1 LEKGGLKKKLAASK
15 VADKAGVFW
24 ADEMRVGLIGE
35 TRRVWAPR
43 GVKVVQEREYEHVWT
58 YLNLA
63 VNGLSGDLHWSW
75 TKDMKAASI
84 APVVKSWAEQGVEAV
99 VWDGAQ
105 GHRGAAYEEVSV
117 ERIFQPPYSPEL
129 NPAERVFEFLR
140 ERIEG
145 VVYGSLHN
153 KKAAVEAELEKL
165 AADPERVKSLTGWS
179 WIHQAVAGLH
189 EGITC
194 TS

>member
-1 LEKGGLKKKLAASK
+1 MKKKLTASG
-15 VADKAGVFW
+15 VGDQAGIFW

-43 GVKVVQEREYEHVWT
+43 GLKVEQKQEYVYEWS
-58 YLNLA
+58 YLTLA
-63 VNGLSGDLHWSW
+63 VNGLSGDLYWSW

-84 APVVKSWAEQGVEAV
+84 APVVKSWAEEGVEAV
-99 VWDGAQ
+99 VWDGAK

-117 ERIFQPPYSPEL
+117 KRIFQPPYSPEL

-145 VVYGSLHN
+145 RVYGTLHN
-153 KKAAVEAELEKL
+153 KKAAVEAELAKL

-189 EGITC
+189 A
-194 TS
+194 S

>member
-1 LEKGGLKKKLAASK
+1 MKEKLEASG

-35 TRRVWAPR
+35 NRRVWAPR
-43 GVKVVQEREYEHVWT
+43 GLKVEQEREYIYEWG

-63 VNGLSGDLHWSW
+63 VNGLSGELHWSW

-84 APVVKSWAEQGVEAV
+84 APVVKSWAEQGVEVV
-99 VWDGAQ
+99 VWDGAK

-145 VVYGSLHN
+145 QVYGSLPA
-153 KKAAVEAELEKL
+153 KQSAVEAELAKL
-165 AADPERVKSLTGWS
+165 AADPERIKSLTGWS

-189 EGITC
+189 V
-194 TS
+194 S